1 MAKSENLMLRLLLVL
16 NILFVVP
23 GFAQEQVPFSEALS
37 KHLPKYTEKA
47 DKAYRYAKVERA
59 EFLFDSLVNYCLKG
73 TRLDNFRAKDLKQ
86 KEVRL
91 NEFNKPL
98 YLLTS
103 ASWVVSAKGEIPA
116 LNKLADEYGDQI
128 DFVLLFWDDHNTA
141 KDLSKQYS
149 KNIKV
154 LYVDES
160 LNKNPGIIK
169 VMKHSFGFPTSFL
182 LDKNKLL
189 IDIRRKVSHPYN
201 VEFERSFELNF
212 ESFSNAISLL
222 LVRNSSQYS
231 ANLVSEEKNPVQT
244 PSLQQR

>member
-1 MAKSENLMLRLLLVL
+1 MLRILLVL

-23 GFAQEQVPFSEALS
+23 GIAQEQVPFSEALS
-37 KHLPKYTEKA
+37 KHLPKYSEKA
-47 DKAYRYAKVERA
+47 DKAYRYEKVERA
-59 EFLFDSLVNYCLKG
+59 EFLFDSLVNHCLKG
-73 TRLDNFRAKDLKQ
+73 TRLDNFRAINLKQ
-86 KEVRL
+86 KEVRID
-91 NEFNKPL
+91 EFKKPL

-116 LNKLADEYGDQI
+116 LNKLAEEYADQI
-128 DFVLLFWDDHNTA
+128 DFVLLFWDDHKTA
-141 KDLSKQYS
+141 KDLSRKYS

-182 LDKNKLL
+182 IDKNKLI

-201 VEFERSFELNF
+201 LEFERSFELNF
-212 ESFSNAISLL
+212 DSFSNAISLL
-222 LVRNSSQYS
+222 LVKDSSQYS
-231 ANLVSEEKNPVQT
+231 ANLLSEDEETVKAP
-244 PSLQQR
+244 